1 MAGKRK
7 ETGQRKRE
15 ETEAGTDTYGKI
27 KKEKEFARTVREELE
42 RKEEQKKLH
51 KKHEQIAEDVVI
63 VEKSHVVKF
72 LIKSVA
78 GSIRICAA
86 ILLCILA
93 VIGLTALIYPE
104 VRRELLQV
112 LSEILM
118 EGQKMIRMG

>member
-1 MAGKRK
+1 MGKF
-7 ETGQRKRE
+7 
-15 ETEAGTDTYGKI
+15 
-27 KKEKEFARTVREELE
+27 KKEKEFARTVREELK

>member
-1 MAGKRK
+1 MGKF
-7 ETGQRKRE
+7 
-15 ETEAGTDTYGKI
+15 

-78 GSIRICAA
+78 GSIRICAV

>member
-1 MAGKRK
+1 MGKF
-7 ETGQRKRE
+7 
-15 ETEAGTDTYGKI
+15 
-27 KKEKEFARTVREELE
+27 KKEKELARTVREELE
-42 RKEEQKKLH
+42 QKEELH

-93 VIGLTALIYPE
+93 VIGLTALIYPQ

>member
-1 MAGKRK
+1 M
-7 ETGQRKRE
+7 
-15 ETEAGTDTYGKI
+15 
-27 KKEKEFARTVREELE
+27 
-42 RKEEQKKLH
+42 
-51 KKHEQIAEDVVI
+51 I

-118 EGQKMIRMG
+118 EGQKMIRMGEKNPGVQMDTWYQNRKGGKPKWKQKKIIW